1 MNDLLRWSAKLVGSA
16 VFWVF
21 VLSMRFEGRPLF
33 YQANDIFV
41 QNTVVRTIDE
51 GLTDVW
57 HRLRRAAK
65 VAFAKNAPDE
75 AKGI

>member
-1 MNDLLRWSAKLVGSA
+1 MNDLLKWSTKVAVSA

-21 VLSMRFEGRPLF
+21 VLSIRQEGRPIF
-33 YQANDIFV
+33 YHVNNLLV
-41 QNTVVRTIDE
+41 QNTIVRTLDE

-57 HRLRRAAK
+57 DRLRRAAK
-65 VAFAKNAPDE
+65 VAFAQRAPGD